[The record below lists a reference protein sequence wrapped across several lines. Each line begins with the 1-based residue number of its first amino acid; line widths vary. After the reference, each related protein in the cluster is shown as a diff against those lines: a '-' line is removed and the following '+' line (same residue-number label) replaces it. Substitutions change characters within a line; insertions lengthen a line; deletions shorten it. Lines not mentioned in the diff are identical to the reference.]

1 VSASTCRPAR
11 KRNPARDQRAARV
24 RLLTAFADRRLV
36 TRHIELKFERIG
48 DQPRR
53 GKDGGSV
60 QTQMLV
66 GSVAPFVVDN
76 EDPVIGWH
84 EGEYD
89 NVADSER
96 AFNALQRLN
105 GKNGKLA

>member
-1 VSASTCRPAR
+1 
-11 KRNPARDQRAARV
+11 
-24 RLLTAFADRRLV
+24 
-36 TRHIELKFERIG
+36 
-48 DQPRR
+48 
-53 GKDGGSV
+53 
-60 QTQMLV
+60 MLV